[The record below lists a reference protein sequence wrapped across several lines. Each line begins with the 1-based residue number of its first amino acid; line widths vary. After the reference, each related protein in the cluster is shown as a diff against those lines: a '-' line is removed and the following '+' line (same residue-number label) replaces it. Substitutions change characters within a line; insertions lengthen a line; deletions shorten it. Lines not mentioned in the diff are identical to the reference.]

1 MVPLL
6 QDGDLTI
13 YGSQAIIFYLAEKFS
28 NYLSFGKGDERP
40 HVESVIHWAATT
52 LLRDVGNNYVYPSLN
67 QAEDALSK
75 RANISLVEFAK
86 TEVKFHLDT
95 LEKHYLSQRKFLCS
109 TAAPTLADSWTVM
122 VLSLLELVSFDLTQW
137 PKTKAWMCSMKSRS
151 DYVDVSYS
159 HEEMVRKCVCS
170 SRNGVPDQTK
180 I

>member
-1 MVPLL
+1 MSASTKARSRLKSC
-6 QDGDLTI
+6 
-13 YGSQAIIFYLAEKFS
+13 YKYFY
-28 NYLSFGKGDERP
+28 
-40 HVESVIHWAATT
+40 
-52 LLRDVGNNYVYPSLN
+52 RDVGNNYVYPSLN

-122 VLSLLELVSFDLTQW
+122 VLSLLELVSFDFTQW

-151 DYVDVSYS
+151 DYVDVSYG
-159 HEEMVRKCVCS
+159 HEEMVRKCVLLEERCPRS
-170 SRNGVPDQTK
+170 NEDLSRRLVREKTVLYVLRRLP
-180 I
+180 